1 MTPIQI
7 ISKGRGPISR
17 AIRELDART
26 RALVPGSV
34 PGARV
39 SRTPHGVTIIPTA
52 ISGTSTKTP
61 PTPVVWG

>member
-7 ISKGRGPISR
+7 VPKGRGPISR

-26 RALVPGSV
+26 RALIPGSA
-34 PGARV
+34 PGARI

-52 ISGTSTKTP
+52 TSSTGTKTP